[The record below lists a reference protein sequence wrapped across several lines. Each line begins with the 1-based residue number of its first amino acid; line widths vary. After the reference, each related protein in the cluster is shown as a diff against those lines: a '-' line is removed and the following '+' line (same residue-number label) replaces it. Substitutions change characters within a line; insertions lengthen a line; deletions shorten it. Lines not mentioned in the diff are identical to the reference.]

1 MPSSSSW
8 SDGVEVLQQ
17 SFAGAHTRE
26 GHPAHLPPTSFAYF
40 LLAVLKKLTLVM
52 HADR

>member
-1 MPSSSSW
+1 MPACSSW

-17 SFAGAHTRE
+17 SFAGARTWE
-26 GHPAHLPPTSFAYF
+26 GQPAHLPPISFPYF

>member
-17 SFAGAHTRE
+17 SFAGARAWE
-26 GHPAHLPPTSFAYF
+26 GQPAHLPPDSFPYF
-40 LLAVLKKLTLVM
+40 LLVALKKRMLVM